1 MSLLSCILCTHNP
14 RPAYLV
20 RTLDALRAQ
29 TLSTELWELVVV
41 DNASQEP
48 VSGRFDLSQLNVR
61 VIREPR
67 LGLTQARLTG
77 FQNAQYDWLVLVD
90 DDNLLAPDYLEQSLR
105 IASKYPQLGAFGGRV
120 EGEFEV
126 PPPKWILPHLEVLA
140 LRSLDRSVWSNF
152 YDWRSTP
159 IGAGMVV
166 RTSVA
171 LAFSEMAGTSPIKL
185 LLGRKG
191 DSMSSA
197 EDVDLAYTALDLGY
211 GLGRFTELALTH
223 LIPKERFDPAYLE
236 RLFEG
241 IAFSAFVLAAQRP
254 QVPALTKGE
263 WIQSAASQITRLWP
277 PNLRELRFM
286 AAKVRGMRR
295 AKKSLK
301 EGL

>member
-1 MSLLSCILCTHNP
+1 MITCILCTHNP
-14 RPAYLV
+14 RPAYLA

-29 TLSTELWELVVV
+29 TLPVELWELIIV

-48 VSGRFDLSQLNVR
+48 VSGRFDLSQLNAR
-61 VIREPR
+61 VILEPR

-77 FQNAQYDWLVLVD
+77 FQNARFDWLVLVD
-90 DDNLLAPDYLEQSLR
+90 DDNLLAADYLEQAQR
-105 IASKYPQLGAFGGRV
+105 IASEHPQLGAFGGRV
-120 EGEFEV
+120 EGEFEGV
-126 PPPKWILPHLEVLA
+126 PPEWVLPHLEVLA

-166 RTSVA
+166 HTSVA
-171 LAFSEMAGTSPIKL
+171 RAFAEMADISPIKL

-191 DSMSSA
+191 DSMASA

-211 GLGRFTELALTH
+211 GIGRFTELNLTH

-254 QVPALTKGE
+254 QAPALTKGE
-263 WIQSAASQITRLWP
+263 WIQSIASQIARLWP
-277 PNLRELRFM
+277 PNIRELRFM
-286 AAKVRGMRR
+286 AAKIRGMRR
-295 AKKSLK
+295 AKKRLK

>member
-14 RPAYLV
+14 RVTYLA
-20 RTLDALRAQ
+20 RTLDALRSQ
-29 TLSTELWELVVV
+29 TLSTEFWELIIV
-41 DNASQEP
+41 DNASKEA
-48 VSGRFDLSQLNVR
+48 VLGRFDLSGLPAR
-61 VIREPR
+61 VVNEPR

-77 FQNAQYDWLVLVD
+77 FQNARYDWLVLVD
-90 DDNLLAPDYLEQSLR
+90 DDNLLAPDYLEQALR
-105 IASKYPQLGAFGGRV
+105 IISEHPRLGAFGGRV
-120 EGEFEV
+120 KGEFEV
-126 PPPKWILPHLEVLA
+126 HPPGWILPHLEVLA
-140 LRSLDRSVWSNF
+140 LRDLTRSVWSNG
-152 YDWRSTP
+152 YDWRTTP
-159 IGAGMVV
+159 IGAGMVL

-171 LAFSEMAGTSPIKL
+171 LAFAGLAKKSPIKL

-191 DSMSSA
+191 DSMASA
-197 EDVDLAYTALDLGY
+197 EDMDLAYTALDLGY
-211 GLGRFTELALTH
+211 GLGRFTELELTH

-254 QVPALTKGE
+254 QAPALTKGE

-286 AAKVRGMRR
+286 AAKVKGMRR
-295 AKKSLK
+295 AKKRLQ